1 MKQEHLTEN
10 ELQQFVLEPQE
21 ANPEQAA
28 HVAECAKCAAA
39 IANYRLM
46 FPALSTM
53 EKPVFNFDAEKLVM
67 ATLPV
72 STTRK
77 TGYPWFSIGIS
88 AASAA
93 MVAIPLF
100 IMRNYYT
107 NMFTSIPAT
116 VIYLVAATTLTIII
130 FQCRELLTSYRQ
142 KMRLLNYY

>member
-21 ANPEQAA
+21 ANLEQAT
-28 HVAECAKCAAA
+28 HVAECAKCTAGV
-39 IANYRLM
+39 ANYRVM
-46 FPALSTM
+46 FTALGTM
-53 EKPVFNFDAEKLVM
+53 EKPAFNFDLEKQIMVQLS
-67 ATLPV
+67 V

-77 TGYPWFSIGIS
+77 TGFPWFAIAIS

-100 IMRNYYT
+100 IMRNYFT
-107 NMFTSIPAT
+107 NMFTRIPAT

-130 FQCRELLTSYRQ
+130 FQCRELLISYRE